1 MLKDLFQKG
10 KEEDL
15 GLGEKVI
22 GGTRGR
28 FLNQDG
34 TFSARRNIN
43 GFSNTSLYH
52 AALNMKWLW
61 FIVGLVVIYGLANVF
76 FALLYLALGPAAFP
90 NIQGYSTLSRFG
102 ELYSYSVQ
110 VITTLGSSPLKP
122 EGWGAHIIL
131 SLEGFTGMLGFAV
144 LAGLVFARFSNPRVK
159 IKFTQNALIA
169 PYQDG
174 QALMFRLINERS
186 DDLIDVQVEVAVS
199 LTGPDGKRHFHE
211 LPLERNRVAFFPLSW
226 TVVHPITPESPL
238 FGFAEADMVQAGVEV
253 LVFMT
258 AVDEQLSRTVY
269 AKSSYTGRE
278 ILCGRKFVNIIER
291 DENGGMFVDPARLD
305 ELETALLPRVK

>member
-1 MLKDLFQKG
+1 MSKDLFQNG

-15 GLGEKVI
+15 GLGEKVVD
-22 GGTRGR
+22 GTRGR

-52 AALNMKWLW
+52 AALNMKWPW
-61 FIVGLVVIYGLANVF
+61 FIAGLVIIYGLVNLF
-76 FALLYLALGPAAFP
+76 FALLYLAQGPTAFP
-90 NIQGYSTLSRFG
+90 SIQEYSTLGRFG

-110 VITTLGSSPLKP
+110 TITTLGSSPLKP
-122 EGWGAHIIL
+122 EGWGAHTIL

-144 LAGLVFARFSNPRVK
+144 LAGLIFARFSNPRVK
-159 IKFTQNALIA
+159 IKFTRNALVA
-169 PYQDG
+169 PYQGG

-186 DDLIDVQVEVAVS
+186 DDLIDVQAEVAVS

-226 TVVHPITPESPL
+226 TVVHPITPESL
-238 FGFAEADMVQAGVEV
+238 LYRFAETDMTQTDVEV
-253 LVFMT
+253 LVFIT

-269 AKSSYTGRE
+269 AKSSYKGEE
-278 ILCGRKFVNIIER
+278 ILCGYKFVNIIER
-291 DENGGMFVDPARLD
+291 DEKGGMFVNPARLD
-305 ELETALLPRVK
+305 EFETAALPPVK